1 MFLNIHWHPK
11 PKEFFKCYDYFFK
24 APLKPR
30 ARPLQSFLKNCQNGT
45 FKPMHEIW
53 KKGSYYF
60 FWTAKKVPLSGFIQ
74 NMYQASSK
82 WWNKW
87 IKMDKLDFFKN
98 HNIKK
103 KLSVLA
109 FYEYLKILEGKIRRC
124 FFIYVKRFWNNSV
137 ALLTDYGRP
146 VRKSPSLHGQKSNPN
161 PKFID
166 TAKAYF
172 VCHNGSK
179 FQISLI

>member
-24 APLKPR
+24 APLTGHGHSSPSLKIAKM
-30 ARPLQSFLKNCQNGT
+30 ARLNPCMKS
-45 FKPMHEIW
+45 E

-109 FYEYLKILEGKIRRC
+109 FYEYLKYWKAKLEDASSFMLKDSEIIVWPCSRTMDARWGNHLPC
-124 FFIYVKRFWNNSV
+124 
-137 ALLTDYGRP
+137 
-146 VRKSPSLHGQKSNPN
+146 
-161 PKFID
+161 
-166 TAKAYF
+166 TAK
-172 VCHNGSK
+172 N
-179 FQISLI
+179 LIPIPNL